1 MLSGSNLPVP
11 SQRPVAND
19 SKLSTED
26 AVVGQVL
33 TVLMRMLQSHLLAA
47 VQNSS
52 KISYLMMQTVNLSFS
67 FELIFLG
74 PVTISIAVL
83 SGWLQGH

>member
-26 AVVGQVL
+26 AVVGQVS
-33 TVLMRMLQSHLLAA
+33 TGEDCREDAG
-47 VQNSS
+47 
-52 KISYLMMQTVNLSFS
+52 
-67 FELIFLG
+67 EG
-74 PVTISIAVL
+74 
-83 SGWLQGH
+83 

>member
-26 AVVGQVL
+26 AVVVPGSL
-33 TVLMRMLQSHLLAA
+33 WRR
-47 VQNSS
+47 
-52 KISYLMMQTVNLSFS
+52 
-67 FELIFLG
+67 FEVEDAG
-74 PVTISIAVL
+74 V
-83 SGWLQGH
+83 G